1 MFKLDEKYL
10 KCLIVKLYGNQ
21 IVEKYVQ
28 MACKSIIN
36 PLHEC
41 QRPALIKFVYEA
53 KEKNSVSTIN
63 LSKYNFLND
72 DCIKVMISLQTLIKR
87 LLIKNIDYN
96 KATKNLLKYLFYLLV
111 DTYESQVCNMDEIN
125 DKSDEDEHGC
135 ELIGIKNSVNLYLIG
150 NNYIKRNFEECEIS
164 LDSLVRKLNRYKI
177 STIITNVNLMHQKQ
191 QIPVLKLKTNLINFI
206 NSLKLIKL
214 CTQYVE
220 PSSKEFLILYSQ
232 ILSGLNSF
240 LKIYVIN
247 LTFDLNM
254 LKYIIDLIK
263 CN

>member
-1 MFKLDEKYL
+1 MLKLDEKYL

-53 KEKNSVSTIN
+53 KEKNSVVKHEIKENRHHYSKIIDYIN
-63 LSKYNFLND
+63 LSKYNFPND
-72 DCIKVMISLQTLIKR
+72 DCIKAMISLQTLIKR
-87 LLIKNIDYN
+87 LLIKNNDYN

-150 NNYIKRNFEECEIS
+150 NNYIKRNFEECEIF

-177 STIITNVNLMHQKQ
+177 STITNVNLMHQKQ

-214 CTQYVE
+214 
-220 PSSKEFLILYSQ
+220 
-232 ILSGLNSF
+232 
-240 LKIYVIN
+240 
-247 LTFDLNM
+247 
-254 LKYIIDLIK
+254 
-263 CN
+263 